1 MHNSSADFNLLC
13 GIAALAMDFITP
25 KQCLAAIQAW
35 VFDKEKSLF
44 DILVTQKSLGA
55 DNCPLVDSL
64 VQKHLAKHG
73 NDVKKSLASVS
84 LVESVRK
91 ELEKIS
97 DNDLQASL
105 ALISPGTSNIL
116 DRYATVAPDPGKSTA
131 QGVRFRIIRPHAR
144 GGLGEVFIAV
154 DEELHRE
161 VALKEIQESQADNP
175 ESRKRFTLE
184 ACQ

>member
-1 MHNSSADFNLLC
+1 MLEGDPLLPSLLQRNPEHLLELVSVV
-13 GIAALAMDFITP
+13 ALAAF
-25 KQCLAAIQAW
+25 
-35 VFDKEKSLF
+35 
-44 DILVTQKSLGA
+44 
-55 DNCPLVDSL
+55 
-64 VQKHLAKHG
+64 
-73 NDVKKSLASVS
+73 
-84 LVESVRK
+84 
-91 ELEKIS
+91 
-97 DNDLQASL
+97 
-105 ALISPGTSNIL
+105 
-116 DRYATVAPDPGKSTA
+116 VAPDPGKSTA